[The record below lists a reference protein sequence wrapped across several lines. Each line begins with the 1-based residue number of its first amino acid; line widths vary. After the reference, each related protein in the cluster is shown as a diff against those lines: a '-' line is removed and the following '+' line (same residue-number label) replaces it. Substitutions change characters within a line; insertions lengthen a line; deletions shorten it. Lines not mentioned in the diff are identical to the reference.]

1 MVENKYRWVEPP
13 IAYDIE
19 PPEVESHAQY
29 SWTLFHMSGIR
40 PKVHLWFL
48 SPSLKIIN
56 DQSNYIP
63 WTIVVEKKLNLVTED
78 KTCVQVSWSIGHFE
92 DKVQSYV

>member
-1 MVENKYRWVEPP
+1 MHNTLEPSSICQEFGQKYIYGSFP
-13 IAYDIE
+13 
-19 PPEVESHAQY
+19 
-29 SWTLFHMSGIR
+29 R
-40 PKVHLWFL
+40 P
-48 SPSLKIIN
+48 SKIIN